1 MDWGTLLKII
11 SDQGCPQD
19 SFHICCSINTKED
32 QIRDQGSGISPGLF
46 PEFLIPDLV
55 FFHTRRSENQGRVLG
70 KSLIPDP

>member
-46 PEFLIPDLV
+46 PEFLIPV
-55 FFHTRRSENQGRVLG
+55 NERRPDQGSGIRDF
-70 KSLIPDP
+70 PRTFP